1 MSKNILDTSKNILDL
16 EAKVIG
22 KTGII
27 RYYPM
32 VISRGDGARLW
43 DVDGR
48 EYIDFSSGGGVA
60 NIGYN
65 HPLVIDAIA
74 AQSKRLTHDC
84 YTVCSNDRTPLLA
97 SELIKLLPGDYEKK
111 IWFGLSGS
119 DACEWVYKMLP
130 KVTGRN
136 KLVSFI
142 GNYQGQTMGA
152 SALSGLMP
160 QQSFLSVS
168 NVIHI
173 PYPYCYRCP
182 LNHHPDTCNQ
192 ECFSYF
198 SEYLVGTLCDAGDIA
213 AVVLEPIQGDAGII
227 IPPAEYLKKL
237 KDFCKEHGIILVV
250 DEVLSGVGRTGTW
263 WASQQLDISPDLVV
277 MGKALGSGVPIS
289 AVGGRADLLDA
300 MTASHHVTCGGNVLA
315 CAASLATLDVIK
327 SEKLLDN
334 AYKMGERLRK
344 GLKQISEKSKIVGE
358 IRGLGLLT
366 GVEIEQEGLP
376 AQDLAH
382 KVVFAAW
389 QRGLLIY
396 YLGLFGNTLIACPP
410 LVINQTEIDAGTA
423 ILSDAILAVERG
435 EIHDKDIE
443 GFKAW

>member
-1 MSKNILDTSKNILDL
+1 MPQKDLPTSKNILNL
-16 EAKVIG
+16 ESRFIG
-22 KTGII
+22 KTGIF

-32 VISRGDGARLW
+32 VLSRGIGVRLW
-43 DVDGR
+43 DADGR
-48 EYIDFSSGGGVA
+48 EYIDFSSGGCVA
-60 NIGYN
+60 NTGYN
-65 HPLVIDAIA
+65 HPLVIEAIT
-74 AQSKRLTHDC
+74 AQAKRLTHDC
-84 YTVCSNDRTPLLA
+84 FTICSNDQTPLLA
-97 SELIKLLPGDYEKK
+97 AELVLLLPGNFDKK

-119 DACEWVYKMLP
+119 DACEWVYKILP
-130 KVTGRN
+130 KATGRT
-136 KLVSFI
+136 KIVSFV

-173 PYPYCYRCP
+173 PYPYCYHCP
-182 LNHHPDTCNQ
+182 LNHHPDTCDQ
-192 ECFSYF
+192 ACFSFF
-198 SEYLVGTLCDAGDIA
+198 SEYLVGTLCTPDEIA
-213 AVVLEPIQGDAGII
+213 AVVFEPIQGDAGVIL
-227 IPPAEYLKKL
+227 PPAEYLEKL
-237 KDFCKEHGIILVV
+237 QGFCKENGIMLVV

-263 WASQQLDISPDLVV
+263 WASQQLDLSPDLIV
-277 MGKALGSGVPIS
+277 MGKALGSGIPIS

-327 SEKLLDN
+327 TEGLLDN
-334 AYKMGERLRK
+334 AQKMGERLRK
-344 GLKQISEKSKIVGE
+344 TLNQVSVNSKIIGE
-358 IRGLGLLT
+358 VRGLGLLT
-366 GVEIEQEGLP
+366 GVEIEQEGQP

-389 QRGLLIY
+389 QRGLLLY
-396 YLGLFGNTLIACPP
+396 YLGLYGNTLIIAPP